1 MILINFCK
9 ESHRYQS
16 VKQNKSL
23 ASFSVCFVKQNN
35 LGIGLRFDLL
45 KSINPFQIVLLS
57 SLRRVNCPFGLH
69 VEHLNHNMRHF
80 EHLVDLC
87 ISYEFFLQRTLI
99 TFQLLKDLPLVVWLL
114 FIFSLFQWF
123 NVHVF
128 IDKPIFLNHM
138 NVFLIKASIS

>member
-23 ASFSVCFVKQNN
+23 ASFSVCFVKQKN

-45 KSINPFQIVLLS
+45 ESNNPFKSVLLS
-57 SLRRVNCPFGLH
+57 FTEKSKLSLWIACGMFQSKSASFWTLSRFVHPLPIFW
-69 VEHLNHNMRHF
+69 
-80 EHLVDLC
+80 
-87 ISYEFFLQRTLI
+87 QRTLI
-99 TFQLLKDLPLVVWLL
+99 TFWLLKDLPLVVLWL
-114 FIFSLFQWF
+114 FINSLFLWF
-123 NVHVF
+123 NVHVC

-138 NVFLIKASIS
+138 NVF